1 MRYTPTLKLST
12 RLVAVVTM
20 IVTGAIFILFI
31 GGTLSFQRL
40 GHEYLNHYLHGVVEV
55 IDKELEEPDA
65 AYSMQR
71 WVPKLLHASNI
82 VEMTLTSKAGVVY
95 RFKDTTSSVEG
106 SRLYHA
112 AFELKRNQDYTLHFK
127 AVPPYI
133 GFTYSFSAM
142 WSTTFAVILIVVCLL
157 RGVKWLR
164 AQLLGS
170 ELLEERGRMILAGQV
185 ERYAKGDEREWPYTA
200 SEALDRLIEE
210 LKDARQERS
219 RFDTFIRTQTFLDQ
233 LTGAANR
240 VLFDSKL
247 EAALLEN
254 DARGGVLML
263 QLEELDGRDKSE
275 FDHLVVQVGECIS
288 NVIQRYPDAILSRYY
303 DTVFSVLIPHQNSK
317 EVAQVAVQCLKGI
330 ERLSPPLPLDQSN
343 WCHIGITMYSEGE
356 QWGRII
362 DEVETALKSA
372 QLEGVNAWSR
382 FNKVKSVDDE
392 RGNVRWRSLFE
403 HNLTEDKICLFKQD
417 CYIVS
422 PQKQLSVAHKELF
435 VRIPEPGQG
444 FMKTSRFISA
454 IVAVGYEMVLDRVT
468 CHRVVQFLREEDSAC
483 DMYSINLY
491 VTSFAQRAHFIWF
504 RNLLMQLPRAYRQ
517 RLCFEFTESHL
528 VKHLDYMRPVL
539 KMIEAFSCQ
548 IVVGQVGRT
557 IVSTHYVKEF
567 KIDYLKLHRS
577 LVKGIE
583 RRSENQLFVRSMV
596 GVCRGADTQ
605 VIAVGVESDNE
616 WKILQSL
623 GVSGVQGRLFDI
635 ESQWI
640 PKPRVTNIKP
650 GKRKRWKTK
659 HTQR

>member
-40 GHEYLNHYLHGVVEV
+40 GHEYLNHYLYGVVEV

-82 VEMTLTSKAGVVY
+82 VEMTLTSKAGIVY
-95 RFKDTTSSVEG
+95 RFKDTTSSVEE

-112 AFELKRNQDYTLHFK
+112 HFSLKRNQDYTLHFK

-157 RGVKWLR
+157 RGVKWLQ

-210 LKDARQERS
+210 LQDARQERS

-330 ERLSPPLPLDQSN
+330 ERLSPPLPLEPGN
-343 WCHIGITMYSEGE
+343 WCHIGITMYTEGE

-362 DEVETALKSA
+362 DEVETALKTA

-382 FNKVKSVDDE
+382 FNKVKPVDDE

-403 HNLTEDKICLFKQD
+403 HNLTEEKICLFKQD
-417 CYIVS
+417 CYVIS
-422 PQKQLSVAHKELF
+422 RHNQLSVVHKELF

-454 IVAVGYEMVLDRVT
+454 IVTVGYEMVLDRVT
-468 CHRVVQFLREEDSAC
+468 CHRVVRFLREEGSGTDI
-483 DMYSINLY
+483 YSINLY
-491 VTSFAQRAHFIWF
+491 VTSFAQRSHFIWF
-504 RNLLMQLPRAYRQ
+504 RNLLMQLPREYRQ

-539 KMIEAFSCQ
+539 KMIAAFNCQ
-548 IVVGQVGRT
+548 IVAGQVGRT

-605 VIAVGVESDNE
+605 IIAVGVESEGE